1 MKKFLFPAMMSIV
14 CLAATGSEVLLV
26 SENFDGKVPVRWE
39 IGRGECGVS
48 VSSAELVPKAGSEES
63 AALVWRY
70 DFSKD
75 EPAGGTYVRLR
86 PLLEI
91 PGKPVRFTVRIK
103 GDKSGLGLVYRLR
116 DASDRVWQFGLGPID
131 FEGWKTFDVTVKP
144 GGFAWGGTVRPDKGF
159 TYPLKFEEF
168 LLDYSR
174 PAEKKSGQLVLDGL
188 TIYGETIE
196 REEF

>member
-1 MKKFLFPAMMSIV
+1 MKKILCIAIAVFV
-14 CLAATGSEVLLV
+14 GLAANAAETVLA
-26 SENFDGKVPVRWE
+26 SENFDGAPPKW
-39 IGRGECGVS
+39 GTAKGERGVS
-48 VSSAELVPKAGSEES
+48 VSRAEIVPRAGTDNSG
-63 AALVWRY
+63 AIVWHY

-75 EPAGGTYVRLR
+75 EPARMTYVRLR

-91 PGKPVRFTVRIK
+91 PGKPVRFTVRVK
-103 GDKSGLGLVYRLR
+103 GDKSGLGLAYRLR
-116 DASDRVWQFGLGPID
+116 DASGRVWQFGLGPID

-174 PAEKKSGQLVLDGL
+174 PAEKKSGQLVLDDL
-188 TIYGETIE
+188 TIYGETVE